1 MVERLNPPDIGWQAV
16 DAYIDDHLLADD
28 AVLAAAL
35 AANAAAGL
43 PDIDVSP
50 AQGKMLH
57 LLARMAGA
65 RRILEIG
72 TLGGYSTICLARALP
87 DDGRLISLEIEP
99 HYAEVARNNVARA
112 GLSDQVTIR
121 TGGANESLDTMIAAG
136 EQPFDLVFIDADKPS
151 NVAYLHA
158 AIALS
163 RPGTTIIVDNV
174 VREGQIVD
182 RLNDDPRVIGTRAL
196 FDAVAAEPR
205 LSATAVQ
212 TVGIKKWDGFLL
224 AVVD

>member
-1 MVERLNPPDIGWQAV
+1 MERLNPPDIGWQAV

-50 AQGKMLH
+50 TQGKMLH

-121 TGGANESLDTMIAAG
+121 TGAAIESLDTMIAAG

>member
-1 MVERLNPPDIGWQAV
+1 MERLNPPDIGWQAV

-50 AQGKMLH
+50 TQGKMLH

>member
-1 MVERLNPPDIGWQAV
+1 MERLNPPDIGWQAV

-121 TGGANESLDTMIAAG
+121 TGAAIESLDTMIAAG

>member
-1 MVERLNPPDIGWQAV
+1 VERLNPPDIGWQAV
-16 DAYIDDHLLADD
+16 DAYIDDHLLGDD

-50 AQGKMLH
+50 TQGKMLH